1 MTALERKFRHLD
13 AKLKEW
19 RTKLDRATTTP
30 QINEAVRMVR
40 LYESA
45 IISFEEEN

>member
-13 AKLKEW
+13 KKLNEW
-19 RTKLDRATTTP
+19 RAKLDRAATTP
-30 QINEAVRMVR
+30 EINEAVRMVR

-45 IISFEEEN
+45 IISLEEEN